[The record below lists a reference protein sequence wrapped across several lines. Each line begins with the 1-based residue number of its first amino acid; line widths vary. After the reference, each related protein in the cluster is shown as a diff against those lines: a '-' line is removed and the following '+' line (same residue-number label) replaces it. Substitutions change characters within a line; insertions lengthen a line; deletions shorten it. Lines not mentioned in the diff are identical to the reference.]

1 MSTNKPDTLP
11 TGSDALA
18 VISQL
23 RRGQTALD
31 LAEGLAELVAAVRA
45 TGKKG
50 ALTLKLTLAPHA
62 KGDDVILTLSDDVTL
77 TDVLNCR
84 IVLKRFE
91 PAFAKALDGWKIS
104 AADADQLIWTGEIA
118 GPDRLRFLGI
128 LSRYTAL
135 VADLSLTEN

>member
-23 RRGQTALD
+23 RRGQTAAD

-50 ALTLKLTLAPHA
+50 SLTLKLTLAPHA

-77 TDVLNCR
+77 KVPRAERGSSIFYATDSNGLVRNDPRQGEL
-84 IVLKRFE
+84 RFE
-91 PAFAKALDGWKIS
+91 VLPGGERKPDAQKA
-104 AADADQLIWTGEIA
+104 
-118 GPDRLRFLGI
+118 
-128 LSRYTAL
+128 
-135 VADLSLTEN
+135 N